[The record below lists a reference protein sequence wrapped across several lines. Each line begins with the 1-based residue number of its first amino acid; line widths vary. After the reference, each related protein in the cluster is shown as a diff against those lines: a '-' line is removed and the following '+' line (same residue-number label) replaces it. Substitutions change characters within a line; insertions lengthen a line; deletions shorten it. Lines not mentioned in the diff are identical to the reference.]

1 MVLDDVDMYPH
12 ELPRPPTS
20 FERGFSLLEVLT
32 ALTIFS
38 SSYMAL
44 MSAHFYISNYTQK
57 QIRELHTISEQSN
70 QYEINVALV
79 NVEEEE

>member
-1 MVLDDVDMYPH
+1 VVLDDVGMHPH
-12 ELPRPPTS
+12 ESFRPPTS
-20 FERGFSLLEVLT
+20 FERGSSLLEVLT

-57 QIRELHTISEQSN
+57 QIRELHAITEQSN
-70 QYEINVALV
+70 QYEMNIALV
-79 NVEEEE
+79 SAEEEE

>member
-1 MVLDDVDMYPH
+1 LVPDDVDMYPH
-12 ELPRPPTS
+12 ESPRPPTS

-32 ALTIFS
+32 AFTIFS

-57 QIRELHTISEQSN
+57 QIQELHAITEQSN
-70 QYEINVALV
+70 QYEINVALLSA
-79 NVEEEE
+79 EEEE